1 LKIPSFEV
9 FEEKLSA
16 AGAGSAFLLCGTEP
30 YQAGRIRSAVIT
42 RFVEGCRFDRVQ
54 LGPDEVKPGDLRRMA
69 GERSLFAPGL
79 LIRIADADKAP
90 AAVRTEIAE
99 AAESIGEN
107 AILVETSETSIRT
120 GLNARLDRCSLTYI
134 CWEPFDRDLPRWCS
148 RLCMESGMDAS
159 REVQSMLVSWAAG
172 SLERLAEAVE
182 RTALFTLGR
191 KAAREDVAG
200 VLSSGGRAGIFDL
213 ADLVQAGDRK
223 AALVTAWSLASEG
236 EEPVGMVAFLFR
248 QWQRSVQAR
257 AILASGGSA
266 EAVERSLGLPKSV
279 SQRIVRLLAGSPG
292 PDPAE
297 AAEAF
302 AAADNALKTGGDP
315 YIALAELVQSLT
327 RTRKVC

>member
-9 FEEKLSA
+9 FEEKLSS

-30 YQAGRIRSAVIT
+30 YQAARIRNAVIA
-42 RFVEGCRFDRVQ
+42 RFVEGCRFDRIQ
-54 LGPDEVKPGDLRRMA
+54 LAPDEIRPGDLRRMA

-79 LIRIADADKAP
+79 LIRIAEADRAP
-90 AAVRTEIAE
+90 APVKTEIAE

-107 AILVETSETSIRT
+107 AILVETSDTSIRT
-120 GLNARLDRCSLTYI
+120 GLNARLDKCSLTYI
-134 CWEPFDRDLPRWCS
+134 CWEPFDRDMPRWCS
-148 RLCMESGMDAS
+148 RLCRESGMDAS
-159 REVQSMLVSWAAG
+159 RLVQSMLVSWAAG

-191 KAAREDVAG
+191 KPSGDDVAG
-200 VLSSGGRAGIFDL
+200 VLSGGAQAGIFDL
-213 ADLVQAGDRK
+213 ADLVQSGDRK
-223 AALVTAWSLASEG
+223 AALAAAWSLASSG

-257 AILASGGSA
+257 AILASGGSV

-279 SQRIVRLLAGSPG
+279 SQRIVKVLAARPG

-302 AAADNALKTGGDP
+302 AAADKALKTGGDP
-315 YIALAELVQSLT
+315 FVALAELVQSLT